1 MALTS
6 VLIANRGEIAR
17 RVTRAARAR
26 GLRVVAVCSRA
37 DATAPFVR
45 EADTTVL
52 LSGDTLA
59 ETYLNID
66 AIVAA
71 ARGAGV
77 DAVHPGYGFLAENA
91 DFAAAVTAAGLTYLG
106 PNAKT
111 VALMGSKVAAKDA
124 ARAADVPVL
133 PDAVVGA
140 DVREADLFAAGE
152 SVGYPMLVKA
162 SAGGGGR
169 GMRPVAAAG
178 ELVAAV
184 SAARSEAL
192 AAFGDGTVF
201 LERYLASA
209 RHVEVQVIADRHGN
223 VFALGDREC
232 SVQRRHQK
240 LIEEA
245 PAVCIPAAARETIA
259 AAAARLTSKIGYEGV
274 GTCEFLVEGA
284 DAFFLEMN
292 TRLQVEHTVTEEV
305 TGLDL
310 VDLQFAVAT
319 GARLNLTPDQL
330 EPRGVAVQ
338 ARLCAED
345 PAAGWVP
352 STGTVWRYRHPEAP
366 WLRGEHGIVEG
377 DAVTPAYDSMV
388 AKVIA
393 SGPTR
398 EIALA
403 RLADALARAEVAGVA
418 TNRLA
423 LAAVLRH
430 PVYVEGAA
438 VDTSFLDRYPEVT
451 AAPEPTTAEI
461 AAAALGLLADETAA
475 DAIVPTLPTSWRWGV
490 QPARELELVVAGEP
504 LPVRL
509 TPVADRL
516 WSLDLPGM
524 TSRAEPCQP
533 ADGLTSASAGR
544 HPAEVEVLADRSE
557 GRERTLL
564 LRVGAEVAEWTVA
577 RRGPA
582 RDIDADEVVV
592 RGGGRAIALGVAPRF
607 RTGRH
612 DTAAAGPV
620 SSLPGTVV
628 EVRVAEGETVA
639 AGAVLAVVEAMKMQ
653 HPITAPYDAVVTS
666 VLVTPGQAVEA
677 HQLLLELTETEGA
690 G

>member
-6 VLIANRGEIAR
+6 LLIANRGEIAR
-17 RVTRAARAR
+17 RITRAARAR
-26 GLRVVAVCSRA
+26 GLRVIAVCSRA

-52 LSGDTLA
+52 LPGDTLA
-59 ETYLNID
+59 ETYLNIE

-71 ARGAGV
+71 ARDAGV
-77 DAVHPGYGFLAENA
+77 DAIHPGYGFLAENA

-106 PNAKT
+106 PTAET

-133 PDAVVGA
+133 PDAVIGA
-140 DVREADLFAAGE
+140 DVSEADLLAAGE

-169 GMRPVAAAG
+169 GMRPVAAAD

-192 AAFGDGTVF
+192 SAFGDGTVF
-201 LERYLASA
+201 LERYLASS

-223 VFALGDREC
+223 VFVLGDREC

-274 GTCEFLVEGA
+274 GTCEFLVEGP
-284 DAFFLEMN
+284 DAYFLEMN

-310 VDLQFAVAT
+310 VELQFAVAT
-319 GARLNLTPDQL
+319 GERLELTPDQL
-330 EPRGVAVQ
+330 ASRGVAVQ

-352 STGTVWRYRHPEAP
+352 STGTVWRYRHPEAA
-366 WLRGEHGIVEG
+366 WLRGEHGIAEG

-451 AAPEPTTAEI
+451 AAPAPTTAEI
-461 AAAALGLLADETAA
+461 AAAALGLLADETVA

-490 QPARELELVVAGEP
+490 QPARELELVVGGEP
-504 LPVRL
+504 FPVRL
-509 TPVADRL
+509 TPVADRV
-516 WSLDLPGM
+516 WSLDPG
-524 TSRAEPCQP
+524 
-533 ADGLTSASAGR
+533 G
-544 HPAEVEVLADRSE
+544 EVEVLADRSA
-557 GRERTLL
+557 GGERTFL
-564 LRVGAEVAEWTVA
+564 LRVGSEIAEWTIT

-582 RDIDADEVVV
+582 RDIEADEVVV
-592 RGGGRAIALGVAPRF
+592 RGNGRAIALGVAPRF

-612 DTAAAGPV
+612 DTAATGPV

-628 EVRVAEGETVA
+628 EVRVGEGEAVA
-639 AGAVLAVVEAMKMQ
+639 AGTVLAVVEAMKMQ
-653 HPITAPYDAVVTS
+653 HPITAPYDAVVTR

-677 HQLLLELTETEGA
+677 HQLLLELTETEETG
-690 G
+690 

>member
-6 VLIANRGEIAR
+6 LLIANRGEIAR
-17 RVTRAARAR
+17 RITRAARAR

-52 LSGDTLA
+52 LPGDTLA
-59 ETYLNID
+59 ETYLNIE

-71 ARGAGV
+71 AREAGV
-77 DAVHPGYGFLAENA
+77 DAIHPGYGFLAENA

-106 PNAKT
+106 PSAET

-133 PDAVVGA
+133 PDAVIGA
-140 DVREADLFAAGE
+140 DVSEADLLAAGE
-152 SVGYPMLVKA
+152 SVGFPMLVKA

-223 VFALGDREC
+223 VFVLGDREC

-245 PAVCIPAAARETIA
+245 PAVCIPGAVRETIA

-274 GTCEFLVEGA
+274 GTCEFLVEGS
-284 DAFFLEMN
+284 DAYFLEMN

-319 GARLNLTPDQL
+319 GERLNLTPDQL

-366 WLRGEHGIVEG
+366 WLRGEHGITEG
-377 DAVTPAYDSMV
+377 DTVTPAYDSMI

-398 EIALA
+398 AIALA
-403 RLADALARAEVAGVA
+403 RLADALARAEVAGVE

-430 PVYVEGAA
+430 PVYVTGTE
-438 VDTSFLDRYPEVT
+438 VDTSFLEKYPEVT
-451 AAPEPTTAEI
+451 AAPAPTTAEL
-461 AAAALGLLADETAA
+461 AAAALGLLADETVA

-490 QPARELELVVAGEP
+490 QPARELELVVDGEP

-509 TPVADRL
+509 TPVADRY
-516 WSLDLPGM
+516 WSLEVVPN
-524 TSRAEPCQP
+524 
-533 ADGLTSASAGR
+533 
-544 HPAEVEVLADRSE
+544 PAEVEVIADRSE

-564 LRVGAEVAEWTVA
+564 LRVGSEIAEWTVA

-582 RDIDADEVVV
+582 RDIEPDEVVV
-592 RGGGRAIALGVAPRF
+592 RGNGRAIALGVAPRF

-612 DTAAAGPV
+612 DTAATGPV

-628 EVRVAEGETVA
+628 EVRVGEGETVA
-639 AGAVLAVVEAMKMQ
+639 AGTVLAVVEAMKMQ
-653 HPITAPYDAVVTS
+653 HPITAPYDAVVTR

-677 HQLLLELTETEGA
+677 HQLLLELTETEEA